1 MAYRQT
7 GIRYAISDMLKVRL
21 VTDSTC
27 DLPPDLVLRYGILVV
42 PAVLNMEGKSY
53 RDGVDIS
60 RADYYARLPGLKA
73 LPTTAAPA
81 AGEFEAA
88 YRECGDAE
96 IVSIHLASQLSAMF
110 NTARLGAEAS
120 GARVTLV
127 DSGNV
132 SMALGWQVLAAAEAI
147 ASRKPLAEVVAAVE
161 SARKRVKLF
170 ALLDTI
176 EFLRRGGR
184 ASAFA
189 ATVGELLQIKPVLE
203 VAQGSLIQLAKPRT
217 HAKGV
222 EKLVELVQAL
232 GPLERLAV
240 MYATTPAEAKSL
252 ADRLASLSPRPPLV
266 VEATTVI
273 GTHAGPGALGVAAVK
288 AM

>member
-1 MAYRQT
+1 MP
-7 GIRYAISDMLKVRL
+7 IRL

-27 DLPPDLVLRYGILVV
+27 DLPPDVVLRYGVLVV

-53 RDGVDIS
+53 RDGTDIS
-60 RADYYARLPGLKA
+60 RADYYARLPGLKT

-81 AGEFEAA
+81 AGEFEAV
-88 YRECGDAE
+88 YRQCGDAE
-96 IVSIHLASQLSAMF
+96 VVSVQLASQLSGMF
-110 NTARLGAEAS
+110 NAARLGAEAS

-147 ASRKPLAEVVAAVE
+147 AAGKPLAEVVAAVE
-161 SARKRVKLF
+161 STRQRVKLF

-184 ASAFA
+184 ASTFA
-189 ATVGELLQIKPVLE
+189 AALGELLQIKPMLE
-203 VAQGSLIQLAKPRT
+203 VAEGSLIQLAKPRT
-217 HAKGV
+217 HGKGV

-240 MYATTPAEAKSL
+240 MYATTPAEAQLL
-252 ADRLASLSPRPPLV
+252 ADRLAPLSPQPPLV

-288 AM
+288 AL

>member
-1 MAYRQT
+1 
-7 GIRYAISDMLKVRL
+7 MLKVRL

-81 AGEFEAA
+81 AGEFEAV

-96 IVSIHLASQLSAMF
+96 VVSIHLASQLSAMF

-147 ASRKPLAEVVAAVE
+147 AAGKPLAEVVAAVE
-161 SARKRVKLF
+161 STRQRVKLF

-189 ATVGELLQIKPVLE
+189 ATVGELLQIKPMLE
-203 VAQGSLIQLAKPRT
+203 VAEGSLIQLAKPRT
-217 HAKGV
+217 HGKGV

-240 MYATTPAEAKSL
+240 MYATTPAEARSL
-252 ADRLASLSPRPPLV
+252 ADRLAPLSPQPPLV

-288 AM
+288 AL

>member
-1 MAYRQT
+1 
-7 GIRYAISDMLKVRL
+7 MLKVRL

-81 AGEFEAA
+81 AGEFEAV

-96 IVSIHLASQLSAMF
+96 VVSIHLASQLSAMF

-147 ASRKPLAEVVAAVE
+147 ASGKPLAEVVAAVE
-161 SARKRVKLF
+161 STRKRVKLF

-189 ATVGELLQIKPVLE
+189 ATVGELLQIKPMLE
-203 VAQGSLIQLAKPRT
+203 VAEGSLIQLAKPRT

-252 ADRLASLSPRPPLV
+252 ADRLAPLSPRLPLV

>member
-1 MAYRQT
+1 MP
-7 GIRYAISDMLKVRL
+7 IRI

-42 PAVLNMEGKSY
+42 PAVLNLEGKSY

-81 AGEFEAA
+81 TGEFEAV

-132 SMALGWQVLAAAEAI
+132 SMALGWQVLAAAEAV
-147 ASRKPLAEVVAAVE
+147 AAGKPLAEVAAAAE
-161 SARKRVKLF
+161 STRERVKLF

-184 ASAFA
+184 ASTFA
-189 ATVGELLQIKPVLE
+189 ATVGELLQIKPMLE
-203 VAQGSLIQLAKPRT
+203 VAEGSLIQLAKPRT
-217 HAKGV
+217 HRKGV

-252 ADRLASLSPRPPLV
+252 ADRLAPLSPWPPLV

-288 AM
+288 AL

>member
-1 MAYRQT
+1 
-7 GIRYAISDMLKVRL
+7 
-21 VTDSTC
+21 
-27 DLPPDLVLRYGILVV
+27 
-42 PAVLNMEGKSY
+42 
-53 RDGVDIS
+53 
-60 RADYYARLPGLKA
+60 
-73 LPTTAAPA
+73 
-81 AGEFEAA
+81 
-88 YRECGDAE
+88 
-96 IVSIHLASQLSAMF
+96 MF

-161 SARKRVKLF
+161 STRRRVKLF

-189 ATVGELLQIKPVLE
+189 ATVGELLQIKPMLE
-203 VAQGSLIQLAKPRT
+203 VAEGSLIQLAKPRT

-252 ADRLASLSPRPPLV
+252 ADRLAPLSPRPPLV

-288 AM
+288 AV